1 MKLMSNLNRE
11 SLLQEEDANCA
22 SFMKSRVDTLW
33 NKEQSETTWSITMKD
48 STRWCRML
56 RVIRTVALLI
66 C

>member
-1 MKLMSNLNRE
+1 
-11 SLLQEEDANCA
+11 
-22 SFMKSRVDTLW
+22 MKSRVDTLW